1 MKAVVATGKT
11 VEEAIER
18 AVKELN
24 TTKDKVETKVL
35 ELPSSGFMSLF
46 RSKLAKVEVTLQ
58 LDLCDIAADF
68 LKEVCHAMNIDAHID
83 AKLED
88 NILFIEL
95 KGESMGV
102 LIGRRG
108 QTLDS
113 LQYLTSLVVNKE
125 SEQYIRVNLDTENYR
140 KKREVTLI
148 ELAGKLAHKVEKTRR
163 KIELEPMNPYERRI
177 IHSTLQKNKNVH
189 TYSQGEEPFRKVVID
204 VKKTS

>member
-11 VEEAIER
+11 VEEAIDR

-46 RSKLAKVEVTLQ
+46 RSRLAKVEVTLQ
-58 LDLCDIAADF
+58 LDLCDIAIDF
-68 LKEVCHAMNIDAHID
+68 LKEVCHAMNINAHIE
-83 AKLED
+83 AVLE
-88 NILFIEL
+88 NNVLSIEL
-95 KGESMGV
+95 KGENMGV

-140 KKREVTLI
+140 KKREVTLV

>member
-1 MKAVVATGKT
+1 MKAVVVTGKT

-58 LDLCDIAADF
+58 LNMCDIATDF
-68 LKEVCHAMNIDAHID
+68 LKEVCHAMNIDTRIE

-88 NILFIEL
+88 NVLSVEL

-140 KKREVTLI
+140 KKREATLI

-189 TYSQGEEPFRKVVID
+189 TYSQGEEPFRKVIID
-204 VKKTS
+204 IKKTS

>member
-24 TTKDKVETKVL
+24 TTKDKVETKIL

-58 LDLCDIAADF
+58 LDLCDIAVDF
-68 LKEVCHAMNIDAHID
+68 LKEVCNAMNIDAHIE
-83 AKLED
+83 ARLEESV
-88 NILFIEL
+88 LYVEL

-113 LQYLTSLVVNKE
+113 LQYLTSLAVNKE

-140 KKREVTLI
+140 EKREATLI
-148 ELAGKLAHKVEKTRR
+148 ELAAKLAHKVEKTRR

>member
-1 MKAVVATGKT
+1 MKTVVATGKT

-18 AVKELN
+18 AVEELN
-24 TTKDKVETKVL
+24 TTKDKVETKVI
-35 ELPSSGFMSLF
+35 ELPSRGFMSLF
-46 RSKLAKVEVTLQ
+46 RSKVAKVEVTLQ
-58 LDLCDIAADF
+58 LDICDIATNF
-68 LKEVCHAMNIDAHID
+68 LKEVCNAMNIDAHID
-83 AKLED
+83 ARLED
-88 NILFIEL
+88 NVLFIEL
-95 KGESMGV
+95 KGENMGV

-113 LQYLTSLVVNKE
+113 LQYLTSLVINKQ
-125 SEQYIRVNLDTENYR
+125 SEEYIRVNLDTENYR
-140 KKREVTLI
+140 KKREATLV

-177 IHSTLQKNKNVH
+177 IHSTLQKYKNVH

>member
-11 VEEAIER
+11 VEEAIET

>member
-68 LKEVCHAMNIDAHID
+68 LKEVCHAMNIDAHIE

-88 NILFIEL
+88 NVLFVEL
-95 KGESMGV
+95 KGDSMGV

>member
-11 VEEAIER
+11 VEEAIDR
-18 AVKELN
+18 ALKELN

-46 RSKLAKVEVTLQ
+46 RSKLAKVEVILQ
-58 LDLCDIAADF
+58 LDLCDIATDF
-68 LKEVCHAMNIDAHID
+68 LKEVCHAMNIDAQIE
-83 AKLED
+83 AKLEG
-88 NILFIEL
+88 NVLFVEL
-95 KGESMGV
+95 KGDSMGV

-125 SEQYIRVNLDTENYR
+125 SDQYIRVNLDTENYR
-140 KKREVTLI
+140 QKREATLI